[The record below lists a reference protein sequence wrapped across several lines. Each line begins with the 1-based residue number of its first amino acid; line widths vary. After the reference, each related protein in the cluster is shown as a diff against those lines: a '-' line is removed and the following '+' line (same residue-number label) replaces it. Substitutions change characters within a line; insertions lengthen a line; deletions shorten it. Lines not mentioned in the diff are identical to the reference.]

1 MKKIIFTLI
10 LFISL
15 FTPIFSVFLYKS
27 TNNLNFIVYADED
40 EYEEEDEQE
49 EEDEREEE
57 YYYEEIPAEEEIL
70 VPAPSVTYVW
80 MYDAGFDVDTDKD
93 GLVDA
98 IDPNPTTDEKL
109 LFTDSDN
116 DTVPDALDKK
126 PNEDDFLFHEDTDE
140 NNNGILDSY
149 EQ

>member
-1 MKKIIFTLI
+1 
-10 LFISL
+10 
-15 FTPIFSVFLYKS
+15 
-27 TNNLNFIVYADED
+27 
-40 EYEEEDEQE
+40 
-49 EEDEREEE
+49 
-57 YYYEEIPAEEEIL
+57 
-70 VPAPSVTYVW
+70 

-140 NNNGILDSY
+140 NKNGILDSY